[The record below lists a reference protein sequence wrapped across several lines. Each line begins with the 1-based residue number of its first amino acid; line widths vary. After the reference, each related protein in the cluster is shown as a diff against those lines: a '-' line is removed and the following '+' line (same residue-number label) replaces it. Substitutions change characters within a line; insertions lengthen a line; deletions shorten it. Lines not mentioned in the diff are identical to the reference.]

1 MKGFLMC
8 FLLTVFFSESQTI
21 MNNFHE
27 LQSKQD
33 EENFLKEFSANS
45 DVVVQAYVCAVE
57 MKQAEYAINPIS
69 KLKIFNK
76 TKKKLALLI
85 KDHPNNIHL
94 RYVRLLL
101 QEKTPAIL
109 GYKDNIDEDTRFL
122 KNEIKNNNIS
132 KEFQTFIESNTSI

>member
-1 MKGFLMC
+1 MC
-8 FLLTVFFSESQTI
+8 FLLMVVFSESQTI

-33 EENFLKEFSANS
+33 EEKFLKKFSESS
-45 DVVVQAYVCAVE
+45 DVAVQAYVCAVE

-85 KDHPNNIHL
+85 KNNPKNIHL

-109 GYKDNIDEDTRFL
+109 GYKDNIEEDTLFL
-122 KNEIKNNNIS
+122 KNEINNNNIPI
-132 KEFQTFIESNTSI
+132 EFQNFIESNTSI